1 MIKKFIFIAAVLPL
15 LVACNSDDADD
26 VLPPAAPLTMS
37 ESEITIGQLGRYY
50 TVTFSNVASGDSV
63 VAATPM
69 ADWIEVDELLSSSL
83 RIYVHPND
91 DERRREATVLITTL
105 QGNKATLTVTQRSDA
120 DSDENALPG
129 EALTVQGRVG
139 FGYDLTQDY
148 MDVKSATDVIFDYNA
163 LVLAEAEYGTII
175 GQDCRNRLDY
185 TLHTAYSIV
194 EMAGNLMSEQTDGVK
209 FLGLSKKVTKYKSVQ
224 SFQNDKHSYGF
235 AKISKTAATRYLDM
249 GKIEALL
256 REGRTDIFTADFR
269 QLYDAVRQNP
279 CQATAQQLVSRYG
292 THVVTYADL
301 GGRLEYTIN
310 FSAHQVSRE
319 EMEQT
324 MKFKNGNMRDSD
336 TKRRNEKLNNIN
348 STMDVTVYGGSEE
361 TRMALQKA
369 SPTTDTNQQI
379 PTALLAAWTNTIIDD
394 AEHQA
399 NLSMANCR
407 LTPIWQLFPDLNTR
421 NVVLSYVVHYAESMM
436 LSPEMREKLGVS
448 GYKAVS
454 VQTPNFTDFLMQD
467 EEPLVKV
474 GYVDKIPMF
483 EICNEYVPDIRGDRR
498 VTIIYPIVNQRSNI
512 RRGIFPG
519 NGENPPCEVSFDEY
533 GGCFIAQIEGYGT
546 TDRIDSL
553 YFIDG
558 ALYADPMNVP
568 CDDVSG
574 KIKIE
579 PQYITVTVKSTYK
592 KDNGRYQNYYYT
604 KPAVKI
610 GPGYWG
616 RSCFIEREN
625 FSFNRFPP
633 VPIPGQ
639 DNQWSYD
646 RKNDDAVSGDRWG
659 LATTDEEK
667 WYYPEENNWTTLMNY
682 LGNNMKPLFQTQLSG
697 FKPFFDG
704 YIVCYYDWNG
714 FNYSKKYNEN
724 DCAMLLVNNR
734 SRLENSNFILLLH
747 PDYTFSQIEAEYSSL
762 NPFRSKTHLTFAPV
776 YPYHGSNYK
785 YPYK

>member
-319 EMEQT
+319 
-324 MKFKNGNMRDSD
+324 D
-336 TKRRNEKLNNIN
+336 
-348 STMDVTVYGGSEE
+348 
-361 TRMALQKA
+361 
-369 SPTTDTNQQI
+369 
-379 PTALLAAWTNTIIDD
+379 
-394 AEHQA
+394 H
-399 NLSMANCR
+399 
-407 LTPIWQLFPDLNTR
+407 
-421 NVVLSYVVHYAESMM
+421 
-436 LSPEMREKLGVS
+436 
-448 GYKAVS
+448 
-454 VQTPNFTDFLMQD
+454 
-467 EEPLVKV
+467 
-474 GYVDKIPMF
+474 
-483 EICNEYVPDIRGDRR
+483 EIQERQHER
-498 VTIIYPIVNQRSNI
+498 Q
-512 RRGIFPG
+512 
-519 NGENPPCEVSFDEY
+519 
-533 GGCFIAQIEGYGT
+533 
-546 TDRIDSL
+546 
-553 YFIDG
+553 
-558 ALYADPMNVP
+558 
-568 CDDVSG
+568 
-574 KIKIE
+574 
-579 PQYITVTVKSTYK
+579 
-592 KDNGRYQNYYYT
+592 RYQ
-604 KPAVKI
+604 
-610 GPGYWG
+610 
-616 RSCFIEREN
+616 
-625 FSFNRFPP
+625 
-633 VPIPGQ
+633 
-639 DNQWSYD
+639 
-646 RKNDDAVSGDRWG
+646 
-659 LATTDEEK
+659 
-667 WYYPEENNWTTLMNY
+667 
-682 LGNNMKPLFQTQLSG
+682 
-697 FKPFFDG
+697 
-704 YIVCYYDWNG
+704 
-714 FNYSKKYNEN
+714 
-724 DCAMLLVNNR
+724 
-734 SRLENSNFILLLH
+734 
-747 PDYTFSQIEAEYSSL
+747 
-762 NPFRSKTHLTFAPV
+762 AP
-776 YPYHGSNYK
+776 
-785 YPYK
+785 